1 IEDEDGDPCEDL
13 PTLTAWV
20 RKKINEVCA
29 SSAYHLIGLNFST
42 YGASFVNVGDNG
54 EPATPLYNYLKDFPA
69 DLQEAFFASYPEET
83 NNQETASPLWAC
95 LIRDYSCIGLKSV
108 NRSYLPGS
116 IGLCTCRNTCPLY
129 LQANM

>member
-1 IEDEDGDPCEDL
+1 MPLEVIAIFDIGKTNKKFFLFDKTLQEVKQEYINIPPIEDEDGDPCEDL

-54 EPATPLYNYLKDFPA
+54 EPATPLYNYPKDFR
-69 DLQEAFFASYPEET
+69 SEERRVGIDGR
-83 NNQETASPLWAC
+83 L
-95 LIRDYSCIGLKSV
+95 
-108 NRSYLPGS
+108 
-116 IGLCTCRNTCPLY
+116 
-129 LQANM
+129 